1 MRIWTVA
8 NQKGGVGKTTVVTSL
23 AGLLAQRGRSVLM
36 VDLDPHGSL
45 SSYFGF
51 DPDSVE
57 PNLYGLFQNPS
68 RTADPQIAHP
78 TGVDGLYLMPASTA
92 LATLD
97 RQFGNRK
104 GMGLVIKRAVT
115 SMADRFEHTIL
126 DCPPMLGV
134 LMVNALAACHRLVI
148 PVQTEF
154 LALKGLERMVGTID
168 MINRSRSNQLP
179 YTIVPTL
186 YDRRTRA
193 ANRAL
198 EEVRQRYTD
207 KVWGGAIPID
217 TQFREASRDGLPLTV
232 SLPWSRGSIAIR
244 KLLEHLLVQD
254 KLKGKEVAK
263 HG

>member
-8 NQKGGVGKTTVVTSL
+8 NQKGGVGKTTLVTSL
-23 AGLLAQRGRSVLM
+23 AGLMAQRGRSVLM

-45 SSYFGF
+45 TSYFGF
-51 DPDSVE
+51 DPDVVE
-57 PNLYGLFQNPS
+57 PNLYDLFQNP
-68 RTADPQIAHP
+68 RNKADPRMAHP
-78 TGVDGLYLMPASTA
+78 TGVDGLYLVPASTA

-104 GMGLVIKRAVT
+104 GMGLVIRRAVT
-115 SMADRFEHTIL
+115 SMADRFEHTVL

-134 LMVNALAACHRLVI
+134 LMVNALAACHRLII

-154 LALKGLERMVGTID
+154 LALKGLERMVNTIE
-168 MINRSRSNQLP
+168 MINRSRSNPLP

-193 ANRAL
+193 ANKAL
-198 EEVRQRYTD
+198 EDVRQRYSA
-207 KVWGGAIPID
+207 KVWKGAIPID
-217 TQFREASRDGLPLTV
+217 TQFREASREGLPLTV

-244 KLLEHLLVQD
+244 KLLEHLLTQD
-254 KLKGKEVAK
+254 KLKGKEVANN
-263 HG
+263 G